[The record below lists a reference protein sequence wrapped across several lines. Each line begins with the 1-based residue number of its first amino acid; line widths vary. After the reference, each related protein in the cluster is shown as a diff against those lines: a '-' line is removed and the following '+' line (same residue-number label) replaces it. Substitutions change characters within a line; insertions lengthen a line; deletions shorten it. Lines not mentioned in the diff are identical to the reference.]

1 MYNEISFIF
10 SQMGY
15 EPVKLNVAEP
25 HVNIKLVNSDMSAGT
40 EGYVV
45 VTLDET
51 SGIRYTE
58 EQFRHIS
65 QQIRDFLVHKG
76 CMLYHFLY
84 IFISDNGTPPFKLQD
99 ACECLWRITPSGR
112 QLIIYGNA
120 LPMYMGLKKP
130 IEDFLMPGNLSGN
143 IAHNPAGNCRQYNY
157 TADNNILAARVN
169 LAIVIIN
176 VFIFIL
182 SDLINWL
189 ATECPCLTK
198 VRFHGTPL
206 LTDMSITGYLHACSF
221 MQGQAIYLIICLC
234 FYLLGAMLNSML
246 AG

>member
-99 ACECLWRITPSGR
+99 AGECLWRITP
-112 QLIIYGNA
+112 
-120 LPMYMGLKKP
+120 
-130 IEDFLMPGNLSGN
+130 
-143 IAHNPAGNCRQYNY
+143 
-157 TADNNILAARVN
+157 
-169 LAIVIIN
+169 
-176 VFIFIL
+176 
-182 SDLINWL
+182 
-189 ATECPCLTK
+189 
-198 VRFHGTPL
+198 
-206 LTDMSITGYLHACSF
+206 
-221 MQGQAIYLIICLC
+221 
-234 FYLLGAMLNSML
+234 L
-246 AG
+246 AGSL